1 MFTGAL
7 YIDLDFYPNQK
18 DKYDP
23 SQAKMYGYD
32 TIETTSTGFAQIQ
45 AKILQVLDNFNNL
58 PLNSAVTQLDKSL
71 ASSEKLM
78 NSLNKIMASKEMQNM
93 PKELQKTIRNLNET
107 MKSFQPGSDLN
118 NQMTESLQKV
128 QQMMDQLTPLLNT
141 LNDKSNALI
150 FSAPAKQDV
159 EPKAKTKTKTK
170 TKGKK

>member
-45 AKILQVLDNFNNL
+45 VKILQVLDNFNNL

-159 EPKAKTKTKTK
+159 EPKAKTKTK
-170 TKGKK
+170 GKK